1 MGSLWEGLFS
11 VSARVIRF
19 QWRQCG
25 FRGYSILVRALT
37 TGGIMRLTPDQ
48 QERIVRAVRDQIG
61 ADTSVWLYGSRTK
74 REGRGGDV
82 DLLIRPSRSVDATE
96 QARLHG
102 RLEQELSLPVDVS
115 FIDPQRGMNRFQ
127 RLVAAG
133 ALPVESP

>member
-1 MGSLWEGLFS
+1 
-11 VSARVIRF
+11 
-19 QWRQCG
+19 
-25 FRGYSILVRALT
+25 
-37 TGGIMRLTPDQ
+37 MRLTPEQ
-48 QERIVRAVRDQIG
+48 REQIVRTVRDQIG
-61 ADTSVWLYGSRTK
+61 ADASVWLYGSRTN
-74 REGRGGDV
+74 GHSRGGDV